1 MKAVG
6 ERLER
11 VIEEA
16 RPRLHG
22 ISEMGS
28 RERRR
33 PGAWSRREI
42 LGHLVDSA
50 TNNLQRIVRAQLQ
63 GELAFPGYAQEG
75 WVAVQAYD
83 ERPWQDLTALWTAL
97 NRHLAHVIARIA
109 PDRLGA
115 SCVIGSG
122 APVTLQFIAEDYVRH
137 LEHHLAQILEP
148 EVSEGKKHVPYA

>member
-11 VIEEA
+11 VIDEA
-16 RPRLHG
+16 GPRLHE
-22 ISEMGS
+22 ISETGS

-63 GELAFPGYAQEG
+63 GELTFPGYAQEG

-83 ERPWQDLTALWTAL
+83 ERSWEELTALWTAL

-148 EVSEGKKHVPYA
+148 EVSEGRTHAPYA